1 MRPRRS
7 RLRSIE
13 NVFFKNMSLKV
24 TVRPMSICRSV
35 TRDQPMYLEPLSIAE
50 KIIKNPYLTR
60 QLTYAH
66 LGEKMFG
73 DMARMMK
80 FSTVSSQNVFQ
91 PTMRLSKRHGHHG
104 LERLD
109 FQSINLVE
117 LDQVTDYLR
126 DYLVS
131 SEGMKYLSKTR
142 LFYRLS
148 PIWRYENPM
157 IHRLMRGFM

>member
-35 TRDQPMYLEPLSIAE
+35 TRDRSMYLEPLSIAE
-50 KIIKNPYLTR
+50 KIIKDPYHTR

-73 DMARMMK
+73 DMVRTMK

-91 PTMRLSKRHGHHG
+91 PTMRLFKRYGYG

-126 DYLVS
+126 DYLVA